1 MHKQCFQRKHE
12 GCMLVCKVEK
22 RCSTQQTVSLDLYV
36 QRSIVFWI
44 ERSADS
50 VEAILSLSTTC

>member
-1 MHKQCFQRKHE
+1 
-12 GCMLVCKVEK
+12 MLVCKVEK

-50 VEAILSLSTTC
+50 VEAILSLSMTC